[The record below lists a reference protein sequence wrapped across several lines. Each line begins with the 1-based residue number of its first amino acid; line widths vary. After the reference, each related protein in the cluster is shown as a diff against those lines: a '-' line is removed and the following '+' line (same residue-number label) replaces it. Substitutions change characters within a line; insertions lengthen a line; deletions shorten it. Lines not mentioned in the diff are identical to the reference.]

1 MTTYFSSASTLDPN
15 VAQLQIGFQA
25 FDGWRTAWIN
35 STMAMGGLVAAVP
48 LASPSAPA
56 PVPVTVQAS
65 GAPLPAAATPA
76 SRFVS
81 YPAGNSTAMAP
92 GASET
97 APSASFNAQASNNL
111 AVYYGQSPDTANTSL
126 TQVCQDPTI
135 NIVILAFLT
144 EFFGPGGQPALNF
157 GPTCGDMTKEA
168 AAQNLTGILDCTS
181 ATPPA
186 VSLSTAIQTCQ
197 NSGKKVLL
205 SLGGALSNTTFTSDA
220 QATAFA
226 TTLWNMFG
234 AGTGSQVGRPF
245 GDVKIDGF
253 DVGTFI

>member
-1 MTTYFSSASTLDPN
+1 
-15 VAQLQIGFQA
+15 
-25 FDGWRTAWIN
+25 
-35 STMAMGGLVAAVP
+35 MAMGGLAAAVP
-48 LASPSAPA
+48 PASPSAPA

-76 SRFVS
+76 SRSVP
-81 YPAGNSTAMAP
+81 YLAGNSAAMAP
-92 GASET
+92 GASGT

-111 AVYYGQSPDTANTSL
+111 ALCYGQSPDTANTSL

-135 NIVILAFLT
+135 KIVILAFFT
-144 EFFGPGGQPALNF
+144 EFFGPGGQPVLNF
-157 GPTCGDMTKEA
+157 GPSCGGMTKEA
-168 AAQNLTGILDCTS
+168 VAKNLTGILGCMS

-186 VSLSTAIQTCQ
+186 IPLSMAIQTCQ

-226 TTLWNMFG
+226 TTLCDMFG
-234 AGTGSQVGRPF
+234 AGTGSQVGRPC